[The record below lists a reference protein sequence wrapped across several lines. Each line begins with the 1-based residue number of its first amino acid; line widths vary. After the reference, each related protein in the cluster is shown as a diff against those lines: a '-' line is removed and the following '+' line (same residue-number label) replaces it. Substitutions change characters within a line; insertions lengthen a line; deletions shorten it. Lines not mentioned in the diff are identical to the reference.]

1 MFINNFSNKVT
12 TLNKKN
18 KIDKV
23 IKVKV
28 IKINKL
34 KIEVY
39 DKILESNWL

>member
-39 DKILESNWL
+39 DKILESN